1 MKLLPALL
9 TVLVL
14 ALIGQTIYIPEYC
27 RNQSHGT
34 GQGIIPTDQALTHDY
49 CLASQVRD
57 RNAPVSQW
65 IDTLNY
71 DLVVLGDLI
80 GGLTNEI
87 GGAPQP

>member
-1 MKLLPALL
+1 MKPLPTLL

-14 ALIGQTIYIPEYC
+14 ALIAQTIYIPEYC
-27 RNQSHGT
+27 RNQSRGT
-34 GQGIIPTDQALTHDY
+34 AQGIIPIDQSLTRDY
-49 CLASQVRD
+49 CFASQVRD

-71 DLVVLGDLI
+71 DLVVVGDLV
-80 GGLTNEI
+80 GGLSNGI